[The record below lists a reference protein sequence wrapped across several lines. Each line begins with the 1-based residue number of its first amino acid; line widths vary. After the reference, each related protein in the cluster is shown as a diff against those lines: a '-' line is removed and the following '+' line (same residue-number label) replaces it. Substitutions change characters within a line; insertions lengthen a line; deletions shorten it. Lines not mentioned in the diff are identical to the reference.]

1 MAQTNLTDVSVRSLR
16 PPLKGQKIYFDS
28 AVPGFG
34 IRVSYAGTK
43 SWIVVVG
50 VQRRYITLAR
60 YPAVTLKEA
69 RVAAKQALSAPPDL
83 TRSVSLKE
91 AIDMYL
97 KHCQA
102 RCRVRT
108 IKTYSYTLNTH
119 FKEQAMRLRSLTTE
133 RFMEIV
139 DALGNTPS
147 EQLHFFLV
155 SKAFFRFCVMRKLL
169 MRSPIESIPA
179 PAKRAIRERILS
191 HEELQAVWL
200 VADSDTA
207 TLSRIIQIC
216 ILTGQRRGEMSKLRW
231 EYIDQDK
238 RLINLPSFITK
249 NGRPHTF
256 PYGPMLEAVLK
267 KIPNSGSKLFPGR
280 TEKNEFFEGWSRG
293 KENFDLLCPLKEQ
306 WQLHDLRRVFY
317 SNMAALAVAPHVCA
331 KLVNH
336 VTGIAAISGISAVY
350 NKHLYVSEM
359 RAAIE
364 LWEARLQMVVGGNI
378 EINRLAA

>member
-1 MAQTNLTDVSVRSLR
+1 MPTTALNDVSVRAIK
-16 PPLKGQKIYFDS
+16 PPLAGQITYWDRSLK
-28 AVPGFG
+28 GFG
-34 IRVSYAGTK
+34 IRVSKGGSK
-43 SWIVVVG
+43 SWVVMSG
-50 VQRRYITLAR
+50 AMRKRTTLAR
-60 YPAVTLKEA
+60 YPEVTLKEA
-69 RVAAKQALSAPPDL
+69 RIAAKQVLSAPPDL

-91 AIDMYL
+91 AIEMYL
-97 KHCQA
+97 THCKA
-102 RCRVRT
+102 RCRERT

-139 DALGNTPS
+139 DALGRTPS

-169 MRSPIESIPA
+169 MRSPIEGIPA
-179 PAKRAIRERILS
+179 PAKRAIRERVLS
-191 HEELQAVWL
+191 DDELKAVWL
-200 VADSDTA
+200 AADSDTA

-238 RLINLPSFITK
+238 RLITLPSFITK

-267 KIPNSGSKLFPGR
+267 KIPNTGSKLFPGR

-293 KENFDLLCPLKEQ
+293 KENFDLLCPLQEQ

-317 SNMAALAVAPHVCA
+317 SNMAALGVAPHVCA

-336 VTGIAAISGISAVY
+336 VTGIRISWNPCDAPMPIAAGTPTSHPIRATGKLCAVPAEQSIST
-350 NKHLYVSEM
+350 
-359 RAAIE
+359 
-364 LWEARLQMVVGGNI
+364 
-378 EINRLAA
+378 